1 MTLGSGV
8 GTSGRH
14 FQRTV
19 GSGVGTRLL
28 RTAAVLILVAT
39 TAAQAQR
46 SAPPPSAARAADSP
60 VPPLLAA
67 AVREGDA
74 LPRLHSLL
82 VSQRGTVLVERYF
95 HGTRATRLAN
105 VKSVAKSV
113 ISALVGVAV
122 ARGVIPSVR
131 EPIGTYFGDLLRAPS
146 DAPKRAITVEDLL
159 TMRSGLETT
168 SNRNYGAWVR
178 SPNWVRFALA
188 QPLLTPP
195 GTAMDYSTGSTH
207 LLSAILTRA
216 TRKTTLQ
223 FAQEVIGTPLGFSV
237 APWTRDPQGIYFG
250 GNDMAMTPRQM
261 LAFGDLYLHEG
272 RVGAT
277 QVLPAQWI
285 RDSWVPRGR
294 SLRGDRDD
302 REYGYGWWIRTLA
315 GQRTYYAWGFG
326 GQFIF
331 VVPALELVVV
341 TTSSTVTD
349 DERRAH
355 RRTVNELVESLVI
368 APLAEA
374 QSNSSR

>member
-1 MTLGSGV
+1 M
-8 GTSGRH
+8 
-14 FQRTV
+14 
-19 GSGVGTRLL
+19 
-28 RTAAVLILVAT
+28 
-39 TAAQAQR
+39 
-46 SAPPPSAARAADSP
+46 
-60 VPPLLAA
+60 
-67 AVREGDA
+67 
-74 LPRLHSLL
+74 
-82 VSQRGTVLVERYF
+82 
-95 HGTRATRLAN
+95 
-105 VKSVAKSV
+105 
-113 ISALVGVAV
+113 
-122 ARGVIPSVR
+122 R
-131 EPIGTYFGDLLRAPS
+131 EPIGTYFGDLLRAPG

-195 GTAMDYSTGSTH
+195 GTAMDYSTGSRICCRRFSPRPRARPRCSSRRRR
-207 LLSAILTRA
+207 SA
-216 TRKTTLQ
+216 
-223 FAQEVIGTPLGFSV
+223 TPLGFSV

-261 LAFGDLYLHEG
+261 LAFGELYLHEG

-302 REYGYGWWIRTLA
+302 REYGYGWWMRTLA

-341 TTSSTVTD
+341 TTSSTATD

-374 QSNSSR
+374 RRTRVAERDSALDYTRPQTHKLTKA